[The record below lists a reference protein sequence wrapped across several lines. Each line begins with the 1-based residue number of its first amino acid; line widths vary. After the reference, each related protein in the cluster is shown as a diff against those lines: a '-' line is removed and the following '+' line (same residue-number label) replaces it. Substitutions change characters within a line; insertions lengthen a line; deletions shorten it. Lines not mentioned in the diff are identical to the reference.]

1 MTARLCAKFP
11 QDSRSSLL
19 DMSEVKPRKRSLLD
33 SFFLGG
39 GVSFYS
45 SVNEDLISYLAAVQR
60 GSHSLSCLR
69 FVMDAVVHTRAP
81 F

>member
-33 SFFLGG
+33 SFFRG